1 MIQAT
6 FTISGSEF
14 NTEIMEKIKNFVNGS
29 SHDFEVFIRVK
40 SKESETEMRQR
51 IEKAM
56 NDVENGA
63 NLISFTPN
71 EYQNLVK
78 QLLPK

>member
-14 NTEIMEKIKNFVNGS
+14 NTEIIEKIKNFVNGN
-29 SHDFEVFIRVK
+29 SHDFEIFIRVK
-40 SKESETEMRQR
+40 SKESETETRQR

-78 QLLPK
+78 ELLPK

>member
-1 MIQAT
+1 MVQAT

-14 NTEIMEKIKNFVNGS
+14 NADIIEKIKNFLNGG

-40 SKESETEMRQR
+40 SKESDAEMRQR

-56 NDVENGA
+56 NDVENEIQKH
-63 NLISFTPN
+63 N
-71 EYQNLVK
+71 
-78 QLLPK
+78 